1 MITCEIDLKV
11 IPNASR
17 DQIVGWYGNALK
29 VKTATPPEG
38 GKANKA
44 ICALLAKELNLA
56 KNAVSVVKGATS
68 PLKTVRLEGISE
80 AELRERIH

>member
-1 MITCEIDLKV
+1 MNYCEIDLKV

-17 DQIVGWYGNALK
+17 DQIVGWYGDALK
-29 VKTATPPEG
+29 VKTATAPEG

-44 ICALLAKELNLA
+44 ICALLAKEFSLA
-56 KNAVSVVKGATS
+56 KNAVSLVKGATS

-80 AELRERIH
+80 AELRKRIL

>member
-1 MITCEIDLKV
+1 MTCEIDLKV

-17 DQIVGWYGNALK
+17 DQIVGWYGAALK
-29 VKTATPPEG
+29 VKTVTAPVG

-44 ICALLAKELNLA
+44 ICALLAKELKLA
-56 KNAVSVVKGATS
+56 KNAVSIVKGASS

-80 AELRERIH
+80 AELRERIR